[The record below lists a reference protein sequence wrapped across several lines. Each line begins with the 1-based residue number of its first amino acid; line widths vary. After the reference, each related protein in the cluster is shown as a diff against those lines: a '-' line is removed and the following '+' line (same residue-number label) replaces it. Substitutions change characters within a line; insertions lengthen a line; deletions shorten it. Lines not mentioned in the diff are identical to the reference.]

1 MSLTEESAT
10 NYTMEKEEYRKNYN
24 RNYYQKYKNIIA
36 NKRSYCDCCQ
46 LEFAAW
52 NIYKHNKSKKHLFNS
67 MSEEDKKKKLEE
79 KTKEKIN
86 NKIEKL
92 KALL

>member
-52 NIYKHNKSKKHLFNS
+52 NIYKYNKINKYLLNLINEKN
-67 MSEEDKKKKLEE
+67 KKKKLEE